1 MDSWCIN
8 RNRIR
13 QNKNQVN
20 KKQPP
25 TVKKNINTT
34 MQALPHQIMRRF
46 TTSCASS
53 STTTTTI
60 LPPSIQALHDR
71 CRQLPTKRTIVL
83 TEGADVRVQQAAVKA
98 VEQDLCNVLVLDDT
112 GTALCNVP
120 PHIQV
125 LNPRDHPN
133 FVQLTEDY
141 CFQRGLKK
149 NKHLQHAK
157 ESPTYETDLKDAVSP
172 CLFFF
177 VCPCQQQTIHSCFI
191 FHVLYFDGNHS
202 PPVCIL
208 VIYW

>member
-1 MDSWCIN
+1 
-8 RNRIR
+8 
-13 QNKNQVN
+13 
-20 KKQPP
+20 
-25 TVKKNINTT
+25 
-34 MQALPHQIMRRF
+34 MQALSQQVMRRF

-53 STTTTTI
+53 STATTI

-149 NKHLQHAK
+149 NKHLQHAT
-157 ESPTYETDLKDAVSP
+157 ESPTYETDLNDAVSP
-172 CLFFF
+172 F
-177 VCPCQQQTIHSCFI
+177 
-191 FHVLYFDGNHS
+191 LYF
-202 PPVCIL
+202 L
-208 VIYW
+208 

>member
-13 QNKNQVN
+13 QNKKRIKQETRN
-20 KKQPP
+20 KHHN
-25 TVKKNINTT
+25 KNIKTT
-34 MQALPHQIMRRF
+34 MQALSQQVMRRF

-53 STTTTTI
+53 STATTI

-149 NKHLQHAK
+149 NKHLQHAT
-157 ESPTYETDLKDAVSP
+157 ESPTYETDLNDAVSP
-172 CLFFF
+172 FLYFLWL
-177 VCPCQQQTIHSCFI
+177 PMATTNNQLI
-191 FHVLYFDGNHS
+191 FHVSFS
-202 PPVCIL
+202 VF
-208 VIYW
+208 